1 MDANKTEL
9 LNDRELQKIQSRR
22 SSKLFK
28 GLRKKVVSS
37 GGDRR
42 SSKVKSGEF
51 GSPEPSFGDVFG
63 IVHNA
68 GNGNSD
74 RRFNQ
79 RNPMLEPATVESETE
94 RARQLSAILN
104 KLSSGSDDG
113 GSSDGFDQ
121 HQRPSLLT
129 RSSGRRTPKGPDQ
142 TQEFGNGANNTDRA
156 DRVQQ
161 LSNSAKKMNK
171 AQFLQSHRDRKL
183 KATLSN
189 TMALQLDPELTG
201 YTSSQ
206 TLPSLLSLAGV
217 GDVGSGISP
226 AVAATVDSMNEKKSA
241 LQMRNDHEAALATQ
255 QKEASEKHA
264 DTVRHHESV
273 VSQLRADHDAALA
286 ATQQEASE
294 KHAHTVRHYESL
306 ADQLRADHDAA
317 FAATQQEASE
327 KLAHAVRNHES
338 VVSQLRADHDAA
350 LAATQ
355 QEASEKHADTVRH
368 HESLLG
374 QEHEFA
380 MAAQEKEASERLADA
395 VRHHE
400 SIVDRL
406 RANHDMAMAV
416 QAKEASER
424 LAEIVRYHENLAGQ
438 QSEATQEKRTI
449 ESLQNRLDEMG
460 AHHDTALAIQ
470 QKESSEKFAD
480 AVRQHENAVEQLRRE
495 HDAARSESTQLKTKM
510 IASHSAML
518 HQAAEEYM
526 AKIDNLKADHIREMD
541 RKEEQ
546 HKRELTLKS
555 LKRMVA
561 VGNRT
566 KKEQQQAFFW
576 RWYSAVAVPVETLL
590 RENPVLAEQLRCGM
604 NGAARRKRRPLKSP
618 ALKHSKYSMNSANL
632 SAIGLRTPRVRDSRA
647 RAGST
652 GGKFRP
658 ARLEAHIEAE
668 GEGAEWKEL
677 VEFW

>member
-294 KHAHTVRHYESL
+294 KHA
-306 ADQLRADHDAA
+306 
-317 FAATQQEASE
+317 
-327 KLAHAVRNHES
+327 
-338 VVSQLRADHDAA
+338 
-350 LAATQ
+350 
-355 QEASEKHADTVRH
+355 DTVRH

-566 KKEQQQAFFW
+566 NKEQQQAFFW

>member
-317 FAATQQEASE
+317 
-327 KLAHAVRNHES
+327 
-338 VVSQLRADHDAA
+338 

-566 KKEQQQAFFW
+566 NKEQQQAFFW

>member
-1 MDANKTEL
+1 M
-9 LNDRELQKIQSRR
+9 R
-22 SSKLFK
+22 
-28 GLRKKVVSS
+28 
-37 GGDRR
+37 
-42 SSKVKSGEF
+42 
-51 GSPEPSFGDVFG
+51 
-63 IVHNA
+63 HY
-68 GNGNSD
+68 
-74 RRFNQ
+74 
-79 RNPMLEPATVESETE
+79 ESL
-94 RARQLSAILN
+94 ADQL
-104 KLSSGSDDG
+104 
-113 GSSDGFDQ
+113 
-121 HQRPSLLT
+121 
-129 RSSGRRTPKGPDQ
+129 
-142 TQEFGNGANNTDRA
+142 RA
-156 DRVQQ
+156 D
-161 LSNSAKKMNK
+161 
-171 AQFLQSHRDRKL
+171 HD
-183 KATLSN
+183 
-189 TMALQLDPELTG
+189 
-201 YTSSQ
+201 
-206 TLPSLLSLAGV
+206 
-217 GDVGSGISP
+217 
-226 AVAATVDSMNEKKSA
+226 AAFA
-241 LQMRNDHEAALATQ
+241 ATQ
-255 QKEASEKHA
+255 QEASEKLAHA
-264 DTVRHHESV
+264 VRNHESV

-317 FAATQQEASE
+317 LAATQQEASE
-327 KLAHAVRNHES
+327 KHAHTVRHYESLAD
-338 VVSQLRADHDAA
+338 QLRADHDAA

-566 KKEQQQAFFW
+566 NKEQQQAFFW

>member
-201 YTSSQ
+201 YTSSH

-317 FAATQQEASE
+317 
-327 KLAHAVRNHES
+327 
-338 VVSQLRADHDAA
+338 

-368 HESLLG
+368 HESLLE

-566 KKEQQQAFFW
+566 NKEQQQAFFW

>member
-201 YTSSQ
+201 YTSSH

-306 ADQLRADHDAA
+306 AD
-317 FAATQQEASE
+317 
-327 KLAHAVRNHES
+327 
-338 VVSQLRADHDAA
+338 QLRADHDAA

-566 KKEQQQAFFW
+566 NKEQQQAFFW

>member
-1 MDANKTEL
+1 
-9 LNDRELQKIQSRR
+9 
-22 SSKLFK
+22 
-28 GLRKKVVSS
+28 
-37 GGDRR
+37 
-42 SSKVKSGEF
+42 
-51 GSPEPSFGDVFG
+51 
-63 IVHNA
+63 
-68 GNGNSD
+68 
-74 RRFNQ
+74 
-79 RNPMLEPATVESETE
+79 
-94 RARQLSAILN
+94 
-104 KLSSGSDDG
+104 
-113 GSSDGFDQ
+113 
-121 HQRPSLLT
+121 
-129 RSSGRRTPKGPDQ
+129 
-142 TQEFGNGANNTDRA
+142 
-156 DRVQQ
+156 
-161 LSNSAKKMNK
+161 
-171 AQFLQSHRDRKL
+171 
-183 KATLSN
+183 
-189 TMALQLDPELTG
+189 
-201 YTSSQ
+201 
-206 TLPSLLSLAGV
+206 
-217 GDVGSGISP
+217 
-226 AVAATVDSMNEKKSA
+226 
-241 LQMRNDHEAALATQ
+241 MRN
-255 QKEASEKHA
+255 
-264 DTVRHHESV
+264 HESV

-317 FAATQQEASE
+317 LAATQQEASE
-327 KLAHAVRNHES
+327 KHAHTVRHYESLAD
-338 VVSQLRADHDAA
+338 QLRADHDAA

-566 KKEQQQAFFW
+566 NKEQQQAFFW
-576 RWYSAVAVPVETLL
+576 RWYSGGRA
-590 RENPVLAEQLRCGM
+590 
-604 NGAARRKRRPLKSP
+604 S
-618 ALKHSKYSMNSANL
+618 
-632 SAIGLRTPRVRDSRA
+632 RDSAQRKSSTRRA
-647 RAGST
+647 AALWDERGRASKAEAPQIAGTEALEIFDEFGEPLRDRTEDPEGSGQPLALAPQVEIPT
-652 GGKFRP
+652 CEARSTHRSGGGR
-658 ARLEAHIEAE
+658 RR
-668 GEGAEWKEL
+668 GKEL
-677 VEFW
+677 VEFVR